1 MNFCGSLRGIHRQGW
16 VAASCLE
23 TSQRPPRLRRR
34 GGDAIVGVMRA
45 RPYPQQASDLFTA
58 AADAKA
64 VAPPETT
71 GVAANH
77 AVEKVG
83 QPSAPRHLLPRD
95 LPRALARLDDGEID
109 ALLAAVIEEAKRR
122 DRVPASLLAQRPEA
136 RQRLRDASRSKE
148 AATRPTPASTQE
160 EGASLTPGQ
169 VSAVRAGFK
178 AGVKV
183 SMIARQF
190 GLSQS
195 EVRKA
200 LASEMPERKR

>member
-1 MNFCGSLRGIHRQGW
+1 MGGGVLPGDIAAAAL
-16 VAASCLE
+16 VAPS
-23 TSQRPPRLRRR
+23 RRR
-34 GGDAIVGVMRA
+34 RHSGVMRA
-45 RPYPQQASDLFTA
+45 RPFPQQASDLFTA

-64 VAPPETT
+64 VAPPETA
-71 GVAANH
+71 GVAANP
-77 AVEKVG
+77 AVERVG

-109 ALLAAVIEEAKRR
+109 ALLAAVVEEAKRR
-122 DRVPASLLAQRPEA
+122 DRVRSSLLAQRPEA

-148 AATRPTPASTQE
+148 AATRPTRASAQE
-160 EGASLTPGQ
+160 EGTSLTRGQ

-195 EVRKA
+195 EVRKT
-200 LASEMPERKR
+200 LASEIPERKR

>member
-1 MNFCGSLRGIHRQGW
+1 MGGGVLPGDIAAAAL
-16 VAASCLE
+16 VAPS
-23 TSQRPPRLRRR
+23 RRR
-34 GGDAIVGVMRA
+34 RHSGVMRA
-45 RPYPQQASDLFTA
+45 RPFPQQASDLFTA

-64 VAPPETT
+64 VAPPETA
-71 GVAANH
+71 GVAANP
-77 AVEKVG
+77 AVERVG

-109 ALLAAVIEEAKRR
+109 ALLAAVFEEAKRR
-122 DRVPASLLAQRPEA
+122 DRVRSSLLAQRPEA

-148 AATRPTPASTQE
+148 AATRPTRASAQE
-160 EGASLTPGQ
+160 EGTSLTRGQ

-195 EVRKA
+195 EVRKT
-200 LASEMPERKR
+200 LASEIPERKR

>member
-1 MNFCGSLRGIHRQGW
+1 
-16 VAASCLE
+16 
-23 TSQRPPRLRRR
+23 
-34 GGDAIVGVMRA
+34 MRA
-45 RPYPQQASDLFTA
+45 RPPPQQPSDLFA
-58 AADAKA
+58 AAAATKA
-64 VAPPETT
+64 TAPAET
-71 GVAANH
+71 GAMAANP
-77 AVEKVG
+77 AVEKIG
-83 QPSAPRHLLPRD
+83 HPSTPRHLLPKD

-109 ALLAAVIEEAKRR
+109 ALLTAVVEEAKRR
-122 DRVPASLLAQRPEA
+122 DRLPSSLLPQRPEA
-136 RQRLRDASRSKE
+136 RQRLRDPSRSKE
-148 AATRPTPASTQE
+148 PATRPSRASAQG
-160 EGASLTPGQ
+160 EGASLTQGQ